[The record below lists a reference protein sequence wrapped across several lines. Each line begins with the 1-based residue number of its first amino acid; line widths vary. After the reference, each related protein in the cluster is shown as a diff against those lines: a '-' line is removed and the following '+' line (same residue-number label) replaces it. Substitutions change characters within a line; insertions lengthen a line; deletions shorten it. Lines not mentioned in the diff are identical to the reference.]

1 MCGLVGFTS
10 NQPNANLAKLALDN
24 LSHRGPDS
32 QNFKEIKFG
41 DSFLYL
47 GSTRLCIR
55 GDNSCNMPLG
65 NDDGDL
71 IIYNG
76 EIFDIKSL
84 SDDYILSSSK
94 NDTWYLLDFLS
105 SGKYDLNDING
116 MFAFAYLNKKDE
128 SLVLARDRLGIKPLW
143 YGFKDGEVYFASE
156 QNVLI
161 NLLQQIKIN
170 DNGIHNAL
178 LFNGLGKNNNIIDNV
193 YQLQPGHQLTLKNDK
208 SFTLVK
214 YIKPLPQVNLPRN
227 DLFYEF
233 EKLMLTVLEDHL
245 DADTEVDLFLS
256 GGIDSSI
263 LAYLIKNKLKRDVRH
278 FSVKFENHSFDE
290 SKQFKTTSNI
300 LGLEPTIFTIDNDNI
315 PELVN
320 EALDNMN
327 SLVLDPSFVPT
338 FLLCKNTAKYT
349 KAVISGDGADEVFG
363 GYEWYRAINIKNYFP
378 LSSSKVLTN
387 FFQLISK
394 NIISN
399 SYLSISDKLNL
410 FSKYLQKDPLAQIM
424 IWQSPLISF
433 NEEELK
439 VIKNTIVE
447 NYENILKN
455 EVQNLDLNNYMH
467 TNILPKIDIAGM
479 ANGLEIRPPYLDDRI
494 IKFQNSINVKN
505 NNLFKTKL
513 FLREYIKETDIKF
526 LNKYKKHGFS
536 FPLNIWFETQGRHF
550 LVEMMKNNNNKFLLF
565 EKKIDLDF
573 ILKKNNLNN
582 NELRLAWS
590 IFVIIKWIEKNEI
603 KTQ

>member
-10 NQPNANLAKLALDN
+10 NQPNANLAKFALDN

-41 DSFLYL
+41 NSFLYL

-170 DNGIHNAL
+170 ENGIHNAL

-208 SFTLVK
+208 SFTLQK
-214 YIKPLPQVNLPRN
+214 YIKPPPQVNLPRN

-263 LAYLIKNKLKRDVRH
+263 LAYLIKNKLKRDLRH

-394 NIISN
+394 NITSN

-439 VIKNTIVE
+439 VIKNTIIE

-550 LVEMMKNNNNKFLLF
+550 LVEMMKNNNNNFLLF

-573 ILKKNNLNN
+573 ILQKNNLNN

>member
-1 MCGLVGFTS
+1 MCGIVGFTS
-10 NQPNANLAKLALDN
+10 NQPNANLAKFALNN

-41 DSFLYL
+41 NSFLYL

-55 GDNSCNMPLG
+55 GDNSCNMPLE
-65 NDDGDL
+65 NEDGDL

-84 SDDYILSSSK
+84 SKDYVLSSSK

-128 SLVLARDRLGIKPLW
+128 TLVLARDRLGIKPLW
-143 YGFKDGEVYFASE
+143 YGFKDGELYFASE

-170 DNGIHNAL
+170 ENGIYNAL
-178 LFNGLGKNNNIIDNV
+178 LFNGLEKNNNIIDNV
-193 YQLQPGHQLTLKNDK
+193 FQLRPGHQLTLKNDK
-208 SFTLVK
+208 SFILEK
-214 YIKPLPQVNLPRN
+214 YIKQPPQVNLSKN

-263 LAYLIKNKLKRDVRH
+263 LAYLIKNKLKKDLRH
-278 FSVKFENHSFDE
+278 FSVKFENNSFDE
-290 SKQFKTTSNI
+290 SNQFKSTSNI
-300 LGLEPTIFTIDNDNI
+300 LGLEPTIFTINNDNI

-338 FLLCKNTAKYT
+338 FFLCKNTAEYT

-363 GYEWYRAINIKNYFP
+363 GYEWYRALNIKNSFP
-378 LSSSKVLTN
+378 LSSSKVITKI
-387 FFQLISK
+387 FQLSSK
-394 NIISN
+394 NIMSN

-447 NYENILKN
+447 SYENILKIQ
-455 EVQNLDLNNYMH
+455 EQNLDLNNYMY

-526 LNKYKKHGFS
+526 LNKYKKHGFG
-536 FPLNIWFETQGRHF
+536 FPLNIWFETQGRKYLTNEF
-550 LVEMMKNNNNKFLLF
+550 KNYNIKSLF
-565 EKKIDLDF
+565 YKIEIDLDF
-573 ILKKNNLNN
+573 ISKKKYLNN
-582 NELRLAWS
+582 NELRLAWC
-590 IFVIIKWIEKNEI
+590 IFVILKWINKNEI
-603 KTQ
+603 KIK

>member
-1 MCGLVGFTS
+1 MCGIVGFTS
-10 NQPNANLAKLALDN
+10 NQPNANLAKFALNN

-41 DSFLYL
+41 NSFLYL

-55 GDNSCNMPLG
+55 GDNSCNMPLE
-65 NDDGDL
+65 NEDGDL

-84 SDDYILSSSK
+84 SKDYVLSSNK

-128 SLVLARDRLGIKPLW
+128 TLVLARDRLGIKPLW
-143 YGFKDGEVYFASE
+143 YGFKDGELYFASE

-170 DNGIHNAL
+170 ENGIYNAL
-178 LFNGLGKNNNIIDNV
+178 LFNGLEKNNNIIDNV
-193 YQLQPGHQLTLKNDK
+193 FQLRPGHQLTLKNDK
-208 SFTLVK
+208 SFILEK
-214 YIKPLPQVNLPRN
+214 YIKQPPQVNLSKN

-263 LAYLIKNKLKRDVRH
+263 LAYLIKNKLKKDLRH
-278 FSVKFENHSFDE
+278 FSVKFENNSFDE
-290 SKQFKTTSNI
+290 SNQFKSTSNI
-300 LGLEPTIFTIDNDNI
+300 LGLEPTIFTINNDNI

-338 FLLCKNTAKYT
+338 FFLCKNTAEYT

-363 GYEWYRAINIKNYFP
+363 GYEWYRALNIKNSFP
-378 LSSSKVLTN
+378 LSSSKVITKI
-387 FFQLISK
+387 FQLSSK
-394 NIISN
+394 NIMSN

-447 NYENILKN
+447 SYENILKIQ
-455 EVQNLDLNNYMH
+455 EQNLDLNNYMY

-526 LNKYKKHGFS
+526 LNKYKKHGFG
-536 FPLNIWFETQGRHF
+536 FPLNIWFETQGRKYLTNEF
-550 LVEMMKNNNNKFLLF
+550 KNFNIKNLF
-565 EKKIDLDF
+565 YKIEIDLDF
-573 ILKKNNLNN
+573 ISKKKYLNN
-582 NELRLAWS
+582 NELRLAWC
-590 IFVIIKWIEKNEI
+590 IFVILKWINKNEI
-603 KTQ
+603 KIK